1 LTAKLL
7 KTTIERQGGREKEQS
22 KLGPEGEGVGMTES
36 NDRDIHGW
44 GRRRAALGQ
53 AKLALRFQ
61 IPLQASLHGI
71 VKTHHPLAA
80 RMALLRSY
88 SGE

>member
-1 LTAKLL
+1 MAKLL
-7 KTTIERQGGREKEQS
+7 ATTDGS
-22 KLGPEGEGVGMTES
+22 
-36 NDRDIHGW
+36 DIHGW
-44 GRRRAALGQ
+44 GKRRAALRQ

-80 RMALLRSY
+80 RMALLRV
-88 SGE
+88 

>member
-1 LTAKLL
+1 MAKLL

>member
-1 LTAKLL
+1 
-7 KTTIERQGGREKEQS
+7 
-22 KLGPEGEGVGMTES
+22 MTGT
-36 NDRDIHGW
+36 DIHGW
-44 GRRRAALGQ
+44 GKRRAALGQ
-53 AKLALRFQ
+53 AKLALRFK